1 MNNTMIAVIFFLT
14 SILLPIATTKYA
26 NSIRGGRFWIWHFIA
41 DLYCVWAFIEM
52 MVYFLSPHLLPV
64 SKSLFGSLAE
74 LGIMFNV
81 IVGMWIILQKEKKS
95 KNLLNAELMDTKQ
108 ELDSLR
114 KKNQSLSDKLAHRK
128 SLSEE
133 IKLYESQVSESKRQ
147 IQSLK
152 DRLALALK
160 GVNPDLQR
168 ELEASTTELS
178 MYKQRNQSLKAHNQQ
193 VQRAVDSKNQ
203 EIVQLKSIITEL
215 EQKNRRLNELCLTLA
230 EKMSNS
236 PEQIEIYKTEII
248 RAIKK

>member
-1 MNNTMIAVIFFLT
+1 MIPIIFFLT
-14 SILLPIATTKYA
+14 SILLPIATTKYM
-26 NSIRGGRFWIWHFIA
+26 NSVRDGKFWIWHLIA
-41 DLYCVWAFIEM
+41 DLYCVLAFTA
-52 MVYFLSPHLLPV
+52 MVTYFVAPYLLHV
-64 SKSLFGSLAE
+64 SKALFISLAE

-81 IVGMWIILQKEKKS
+81 IVGMWLLLQSEKKS
-95 KNLLNAELMDTKQ
+95 KNIINV
-108 ELDSLR
+108 ELDSLQ
-114 KKNQSLSDKLAHRK
+114 KKNQSLEDKLTHRK
-128 SLSEE
+128 SQSEE
-133 IKLYESQVSESKRQ
+133 IKQYKNQIAELKRQ
-147 IQSLK
+147 IQSLQ
-152 DRLALALK
+152 DRLALAIK

-178 MYKQRNQSLKAHNQQ
+178 TYKQLNQSLKAHNQQ

>member
-1 MNNTMIAVIFFLT
+1 MIPIIFFLT
-14 SILLPIATTKYA
+14 SILLPIATTKYM
-26 NSIRGGRFWIWHFIA
+26 NSVRGGKFWIWHFIA
-41 DLYCVWAFIEM
+41 SLYCVLAFTEM
-52 MVYFLSPHLLPV
+52 MVYFLSLHLLPV

-81 IVGMWIILQKEKKS
+81 IVGMWLLLQSEKKS
-95 KNLLNAELMDTKQ
+95 KNIINV

-114 KKNQSLSDKLAHRK
+114 KKNQSLEDKLAHRK
-128 SLSEE
+128 SQSEE
-133 IKLYESQVSESKRQ
+133 IKQYKNQIAELKRQ
-147 IQSLK
+147 IQSLQ

-178 MYKQRNQSLKAHNQQ
+178 TYKQRNQSLKAHNQQ

>member
-1 MNNTMIAVIFFLT
+1 MIPIIFFLT
-14 SILLPIATTKYA
+14 SILLPIATTKYM
-26 NSIRGGRFWIWHFIA
+26 NSVRGGKFWIWHLIA
-41 DLYCVWAFIEM
+41 GLYCVLAFTEM
-52 MVYFLSPHLLPV
+52 VTYFVAPYLLHV
-64 SKSLFGSLAE
+64 SKALFISLAE

-81 IVGMWIILQKEKKS
+81 IVGMWLLLQSEKKS
-95 KNLLNAELMDTKQ
+95 KNIINV
-108 ELDSLR
+108 ELDSLQNELDSLQ
-114 KKNQSLSDKLAHRK
+114 KKNQSLEDKLTHRK
-128 SLSEE
+128 SQSKE
-133 IKLYESQVSESKRQ
+133 IEQYKNQIAELKRH
-147 IQSLK
+147 IQSLQ

-178 MYKQRNQSLKAHNQQ
+178 TYKQRNQSLKAHNQQ